1 MISVIVPVYNS
12 APYLKDCLNS
22 ICSQTYHDLEIL
34 AVDDGSSDESLSIL
48 KQLATQDS
56 RIIVLEKKSGGASSA
71 RNLGLA
77 YASGE
82 YITFVDSDDRIEAH
96 TYSRLLSLLMQ
107 HSADIV
113 HCGYRRICK
122 DGSFKDVQGT
132 GQLFVHT
139 QAEAMRCLLEGKL
152 FVGSLWNKLF
162 PKHLLEGLHF
172 KEDLIINEDVLF
184 CFEAFSRAKKIV
196 YEDFSGYF
204 YYERKNSSC
213 IRTKALRKAEDVE
226 KAAQQ
231 MLSMSQEKEYFPS
244 AQLRYIKAVSNHCR
258 LALMQ
263 KDMASYRRLR
273 RQLLQNS
280 ENLANIGGRQQLN
293 RALLLHAPLLY
304 RPCYIL
310 YDKIRKPNW
319 DV

>member
-12 APYLKDCLNS
+12 APYLEDCLNS
-22 ICSQTYHDLEIL
+22 ICSQTYRDLEIL
-34 AVDDGSSDESLSIL
+34 AVDDGSTDESLSIL
-48 KQLATQDS
+48 KQLAAQDP
-56 RIIVLEKKSGGASSA
+56 RIIVLEKNNGGASSA
-71 RNLGLA
+71 RNFGLVH
-77 YASGE
+77 ASGE
-82 YITFVDSDDRIEAH
+82 YVTFVDSDDTVERN
-96 TYSRLLSLLMQ
+96 TYSRLISLFVQ

-113 HCGYRRICK
+113 HCGYRRVCK

-162 PKHLLEGLHF
+162 PKYLLEGLYF
-172 KEDLIINEDVLF
+172 KEDLVINEDVLF
-184 CFEAFSRAKKIV
+184 CFEAFSQAKKIV
-196 YEDFSGYF
+196 YADFSGYF
-204 YYERKNSSC
+204 YYERENSSC
-213 IRTKALRKAEDVE
+213 NRTKALRKAEDVE

-231 MLSMSQEKEYFPS
+231 ILSMSQKKEYFPS
-244 AQLRYIKAVSNHCR
+244 AQLRYIEAVSNHCR

-263 KDMASYRRLR
+263 KDMTSYRRLR
-273 RQLLQNS
+273 KQLLQNPG
-280 ENLANIGGRQQLN
+280 NAANVSGRQQLN
-293 RALLLHAPLLY
+293 RALLLHVPLLY
-304 RPCYIL
+304 RPCYML